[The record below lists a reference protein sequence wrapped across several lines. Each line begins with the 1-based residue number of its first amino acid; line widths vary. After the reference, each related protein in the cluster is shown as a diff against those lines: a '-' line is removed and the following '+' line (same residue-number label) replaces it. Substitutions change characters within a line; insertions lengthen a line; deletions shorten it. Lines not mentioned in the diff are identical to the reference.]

1 MKITIENS
9 ILVFDEAHNIQSV
22 AEDQTSMEISLSDL
36 QYVIYLD
43 SLKISQKILT
53 EKSTRQNER

>member
-36 QYVIYLD
+36 QYVTNL
-43 SLKISQKILT
+43 LNT
-53 EKSTRQNER
+53 